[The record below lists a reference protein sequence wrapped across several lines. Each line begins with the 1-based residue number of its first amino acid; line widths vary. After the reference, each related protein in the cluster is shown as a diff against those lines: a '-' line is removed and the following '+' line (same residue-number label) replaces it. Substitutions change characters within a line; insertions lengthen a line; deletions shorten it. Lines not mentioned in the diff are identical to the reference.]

1 MSVANRTL
9 RLERTNGAWTVNGTT
24 WDKIVASNYQFVE
37 AAPTVGT
44 VETWT
49 IENKSGGWFHPL
61 HIHLVDFKVLSR
73 NGGPAMPHEAGPKDV
88 VYTGENEIIKL
99 LVRFDSLGKYMVHCH
114 NLVHEDHDMMTQ
126 FEVVGPNGE
135 KGDDPMYAAV
145 ARDMEFEATDV
156 L

>member
-1 MSVANRTL
+1 M
-9 RLERTNGAWTVNGTT
+9 
-24 WDKIVASNYQFVE
+24 
-37 AAPTVGT
+37 GT

-73 NGGPAMPHEAGPKDV
+73 NGGAGDAARAGPKDV
-88 VYTGENEIIKL
+88 VYTGENEIVKL
-99 LVRFDSLGKYMVHCH
+99 LVRFDGLGKYMVHCH

-126 FEVVGPNGE
+126 FEVVGPT
-135 KGDDPMYAAV
+135 
-145 ARDMEFEATDV
+145 ARRATTPCTRPSPEDMEFEATDV